1 MKLPANASTT
11 VSVTFTN
18 ANGMP
23 AKVDGQ
29 VSWESSDPNIAS
41 VTADAA
47 DSTKAVVKAGPSAGE
62 ADIFA
67 TADADLGEGVK
78 EVEAA
83 TNVLVIAR
91 GQAVGGE
98 IHAVH
103 PEHGLPGG
111 GHVSGQPIPPGQ
123 VDNTLP
129 GGPPGHVSGGP
140 APAPGHPSTQPLP
153 GGGHVSGQPTPPQP
167 GGPKP
172 DQGLPPS
179 AQPKK

>member
-62 ADIFA
+62 AEIFA
-67 TADADLGEGVK
+67 TADADLGAGVS
-78 EVEAA
+78 EIEAA
-83 TNVLVIAR
+83 TTVTVIAR

-103 PEHGLPGG
+103 PQHGLPGQG
-111 GHVSGQPIPPGQ
+111 RPDQGLPP
-123 VDNTLP
+123 T
-129 GGPPGHVSGGP
+129 PGHPDQGLPPVAGHPDQGLP
-140 APAPGHPSTQPLP
+140 PQPGHPSTQP
-153 GGGHVSGQPTPPQP
+153 TPPQP
-167 GGPKP
+167 RP
-172 DQGLPPS
+172 DQGLPG
-179 AQPKK
+179 QPPPAKPK